1 MEIILKIIC
10 GFDEY
15 CEWEGGMH
23 SKMLGNMRRTQKL
36 MEDWMFTGP
45 SGKKRLVDLPHTWNA
60 IDGQDGGND
69 YYRGI
74 CVYEKTF
81 QRPRYSGDERVYLQF
96 HGVNA
101 SARVLLN
108 KKEMCTHDNGYST
121 FRVDITEVLKEQNEL
136 RIEVDNS
143 VNQRVYP
150 QKADFTFYGGIY
162 RDVEFLIVSKEHFD
176 LDYYGGTGLKV
187 TTEVQGNTGIVR
199 VDAYVNR
206 EDRVD
211 EKRHTD
217 TAGTTADGSVSF
229 DRTAGRQVVIKL
241 LAADG
246 AVVAEKEV
254 NSLQPDGACQA
265 VLSVPDVHLWN
276 GVKDPY
282 LYTVQ
287 AFLCRGGEVVDEI
300 QCQCGVR
307 TFFVDPDKGFFLN
320 GQSYP
325 LRGVSRHQ
333 DWKGIGNAI
342 SCEQMEQDMDLIRE
356 VGANT
361 IRLAHYQHNQYF
373 YDLCDRYG
381 MVVWAEIPYISAH
394 MPEGRENTFFQM
406 KELIIQNY
414 NHPCIVTWGLSNE
427 ITISG
432 KHRKDML
439 DNHHELQK
447 FVKELDPTRPTT
459 LACYAMCSPFH
470 PVTKISDLVAWNLYL
485 GWYVP
490 GLFLNDWFMRFYH
503 LKYPK
508 RCLGY
513 SEYGA
518 EGMPNLHSKRPRRG
532 DHTEEY
538 QAKYHEYM
546 LECFKRHP
554 FLWST
559 YVWNMFDFAAD
570 ARNQGGEPGMNHKGL
585 VTFDRRIKKDSFYIY
600 KAWWSDEPF
609 VHLCGKRY
617 EYRTEKV
624 SKITVYSNQK
634 EVSLYNNGTL
644 VETKKG
650 EHAFHFK
657 VTLEEKNR
665 LEVRAGELRDTAVV
679 YKTKEPRPEYKVKK
693 GKSQNWV

>member
-1 MEIILKIIC
+1 MRKIQ
-10 GFDEY
+10 
-15 CEWEGGMH
+15 
-23 SKMLGNMRRTQKL
+23 KM
-36 MEDWMFTGP
+36 MEDWMFTNQT
-45 SGKKRLVDLPHTWNA
+45 GKRRPVDLPHTWNA
-60 IDGQDGGND
+60 LDGQDGGND
-69 YYRGI
+69 YYRGT
-74 CVYEKTF
+74 CVYEKSF
-81 QRPRYSGDERVYLQF
+81 SKPEFSGDECVYLQF
-96 HGVNA
+96 QGVNA
-101 SARVLLN
+101 SAKVFLN
-108 KKEMCTHDNGYST
+108 KKEIGSHDNGYST
-121 FRVDITEVLKEQNEL
+121 FRMEITELLQEQNEL

-162 RDVEFLIVSKEHFD
+162 RDVELLILSKEHFD
-176 LDYYGGTGLKV
+176 LDYYGGYGLKV
-187 TTEVQGNTGIVR
+187 DTEINGTTGIVK
-199 VDAYVNR
+199 VNAYTNVK
-206 EDRVD
+206 DLQA
-211 EKRHTD
+211 
-217 TAGTTADGSVSF
+217 AGL
-229 DRTAGRQVVIKL
+229 QVVQHL
-241 LAADG
+241 LDAEG
-246 AVVAEKEV
+246 KVVAEGIGCDVTLK
-254 NSLQPDGACQA
+254 
-265 VLSVPDVHLWN
+265 VPEAHLWK

-282 LYTVQ
+282 LYTLEVY
-287 AFLCRGGEVVDEI
+287 LKRGETVVDEVS
-300 QCQCGVR
+300 CKCGIR
-307 TFFVDPDKGFFLN
+307 TIAVDPDKGFFLN
-320 GQSYP
+320 GEAYP

-342 SCEQMEQDMDLIRE
+342 SYEQMELDMDMIRE

-373 YDLCDRYG
+373 YDLCDKYG

-406 KELIIQNY
+406 KELIVQNY

-447 FVKELDPTRPTT
+447 FVKELDPHRPTT

-470 PVTKISDLVAWNLYL
+470 PVTKISDIVAWNLYL

-490 GLFLNDWFMRFYH
+490 GLFLNDLFMKFYH
-503 LKYPK
+503 FIYPK

-518 EGMPNLHSKRPRRG
+518 EGMPNLHSAKPKRG

-546 LECFKRHP
+546 LECFERHP

-585 VTFDRRIKKDSFYIY
+585 VTFDRKTKKDSFYIY
-600 KAWWSDEPF
+600 KAWWSEEPF
-609 VHLCGKRY
+609 LHLCGKRY

-624 SKITVYSNQK
+624 SNVTVYSNQK
-634 EVSLYNNGTL
+634 EVSLYNNGKL
-644 VETKKG
+644 VETKRG

-657 VTLEEKNR
+657 VTLDTENH
-665 LEVRAGELRDTAVV
+665 LEVKAGNLKDTATI
-679 YKTKEPRPEYKVKK
+679 YKTAIPRPEYKVKK

>member
-1 MEIILKIIC
+1 
-10 GFDEY
+10 
-15 CEWEGGMH
+15 
-23 SKMLGNMRRTQKL
+23 MRRVQKI
-36 MEDWMFTGP
+36 MEDWMFTNQN
-45 SGKKRLVDLPHTWNA
+45 GKKRPVDLPHTWNA

-69 YYRGI
+69 YFRGT

-81 QRPRYSGDERVYLQF
+81 PKPEFSRDECVYLQF

-101 SARVLLN
+101 SARVFLN
-108 KKEMCTHDNGYST
+108 QKEICSHDNGYST
-121 FRVDITEVLKEQNEL
+121 FRVDITEELKEQNEL
-136 RIEVDNS
+136 RVEVDNS
-143 VNQRVYP
+143 VNTRVYP

-162 RDVEFLIVSKEHFD
+162 RDVELLTVSKEHFD
-176 LDYYGGTGLKV
+176 LDYYGGIGLKV
-187 TTEVQGNTGIVR
+187 DTDVREKTGIVHIKAYTN
-199 VDAYVNR
+199 VKDLEAAGLQAAMQLKDANGNLV
-206 EDRVD
+206 E
-211 EKRHTD
+211 EKIGCEVT
-217 TAGTTADGSVSF
+217 F
-229 DRTAGRQVVIKL
+229 E
-241 LAADG
+241 
-246 AVVAEKEV
+246 VA
-254 NSLQPDGACQA
+254 NA
-265 VLSVPDVHLWN
+265 HLWR
-276 GVKDPY
+276 GIKDPY
-282 LYTVQ
+282 LYTVT
-287 AFLCRGGEVVDEI
+287 AELKRGDTVLDEVSLK
-300 QCQCGVR
+300 CGIR
-307 TFFVDPDKGFFLN
+307 TISVDPDKGFFLN
-320 GQSYP
+320 GESYP

-342 SCEQMEQDMDLIRE
+342 SYEQMEQDMELIRE

-373 YDLCDRYG
+373 YDLCDKYG

-406 KELIIQNY
+406 KELIVQNY

-439 DNHHELQK
+439 DNHHKLQE
-447 FVKELDPTRPTT
+447 FVKELDPKRPTT
-459 LACYAMCSPFH
+459 LACYAMCGPFH
-470 PVTKISDLVAWNLYL
+470 PVTKISDIVAWNLYL

-490 GLFLNDWFMRFYH
+490 GLFLNDLFMKFYH
-503 LKYPK
+503 FIYPK

-518 EGMPNLHSKRPRRG
+518 EGMPNLHSPKPRRG

-546 LECFKRHP
+546 LECFERHP

-585 VTFDRRIKKDSFYIY
+585 ITFDRKTKKDSFYIY
-600 KAWWSDEPF
+600 KAWWSEEPF

-624 SKITVYSNQK
+624 SDVTVYSNQK
-634 EVSLYNNGTL
+634 EVSLYNNGRL
-644 VETKKG
+644 IETKCG

-657 VTLEEKNR
+657 VTLEAENH
-665 LEVRAGELRDTAVV
+665 LEVKAGNLSDTATI
-679 YKTKEPRPEYKVKK
+679 YKTQTPRPEYKVQK